1 MKNRV
6 LLINARTDTG
16 IPAYI
21 PSGLCSIAAVLR
33 QNGIDCAI
41 LDRTVD
47 STDIKEVMRQHDA
60 AIYGISVLTGPVIL
74 DAIETSKAIKA
85 NDPDAIVVWGGLHPT
100 ICPESV
106 LNEQYVDYI
115 VRGEGEYPMVEL
127 CQHIFHKRG
136 ELSQI
141 QNLGYRMDS
150 RHVLNPM
157 RPWIDLET
165 LPLPAWD
172 MLKME
177 NYFLTKH
184 YARRAVNLNTSR
196 GCPHRCAFCY
206 NEAVNKR
213 KWRGVSARRVV
224 EMIEYMQKHH
234 DVDGVFFHEDNFDV
248 SRKRMTEFC
257 NLLLEKGIQVHWE
270 HFSRVGYVTEERLA
284 LEKKAGCAVISY
296 GIESGSDELLE
307 EMTKDQTVDQ
317 ILKAIPIW
325 EKIGIDVAVSIMIGY
340 PDQTIEDVEKSL
352 ELVEKI
358 KPFHVSPTMFNPYP
372 GTPLFDQVIQRGLF
386 RFPTRL
392 EDQGKLY
399 NLWNFDLNTSRIPK
413 AYLQQISSRYDFQNT
428 INQLL
433 GFLRYRNF
441 AGLWRVFRYKVN
453 RKLIKTFWRGV
464 LAEFSPKKAA
474 ATPTNENARCP
485 ARP

>member
-1 MKNRV
+1 MKNSV

-33 QNGIDCAI
+33 ENGVECGI

-47 STDIKEVMRQHDA
+47 FTDMKEVMRQRDA

-85 NDPDAIVVWGGLHPT
+85 SNPDAIVVWGGLHPT

-106 LNEQYVDYI
+106 LNEGCVDYI
-115 VRGEGEYPMVEL
+115 VRGEGEYPMLDL
-127 CQHIFHKRG
+127 CEHFFHKRG

-141 QNLGYRMDS
+141 QNLGYRVDG
-150 RHVLNPM
+150 RQVLNPM

-172 MLKME
+172 MLTME

-184 YARRAVNLNTSR
+184 YAYRAVNLNTSR
-196 GCPHRCAFCY
+196 GCPHRCSFCY

-213 KWRGVSARRVV
+213 KWRGVSAKRVV

-234 DVDGVFFHEDNFDV
+234 GVDGVFFHEDNFDV

-257 NLLLEKGIQVHWE
+257 NLLLEKGIKIHWE

-296 GIESGSDELLE
+296 GIESGSDEVLD
-307 EMTKDQTVDQ
+307 EMAKDQTVEDV
-317 ILKAIPIW
+317 LKVVPIW
-325 EKIGIDVAVSIMIGY
+325 EKIGIKVAVSIMIGY
-340 PDQTIEDVEKSL
+340 PDQTVEEVEKSL
-352 ELVEKI
+352 SLVEKI

-372 GTPLFDQVIQRGLF
+372 GTPLFDQVVQRGLF
-386 RFPTRL
+386 QFPTRL
-392 EDQGKLY
+392 EDQGKIY
-399 NLWNFDLNTSRIPK
+399 SLWNFDLNLSHIPK
-413 AYLQQISSRYDFQNT
+413 AYLQQISSRYDFQNLT
-428 INQLL
+428 NELC
-433 GFLRYRNF
+433 GYFRYRNF
-441 AGLWRVFRYKVN
+441 AGLWRVFRHKVN
-453 RKLIKTFWRGV
+453 PRLIKTFLLGV
-464 LAEFSPKKAA
+464 LARISPKKPAVSAA
-474 ATPTNENARCP
+474 N
-485 ARP
+485 